1 MIFKK
6 GLLILMFFLNFVLFA
21 QNEPDLSDPSKIKHQ
36 IGIGISNFINSA
48 FSSDKGAFEVE
59 YRYKFNTKI
68 SFRTGG
74 IYQKD
79 DSEDGFVETGLKLG
93 VDRNLKKYKKW
104 NFFYGLD
111 LTGTYSKFKNINKDN
126 YSYGIAPFI
135 GIQYKISDNFS
146 LSIEPNLY
154 IKQNII
160 VDNSTF
166 SIDNKTKWTESGL
179 GKLGYIQLNFHF

>member
-6 GLLILMFFLNFVLFA
+6 RLFILLYFFHFLLFA
-21 QNEPDLSDPSKIKHQ
+21 QNEATLSDSTKIKHQ

-59 YRYKFNTKI
+59 YRYKYNSKI
-68 SFRTGG
+68 SFRSGA

-79 DSEDGFVETGLKLG
+79 DSEDGFLETGLKLG
-93 VDRNLKKYKKW
+93 IDKSLKKYKKW
-104 NFFYGLD
+104 NFFYGVD
-111 LTGTYSKFKNINKDN
+111 FTGTLSKFKNINKDN
-126 YSYGIAPFI
+126 YNYGLAAFL

-146 LSIEPNLY
+146 MSIEPNLY
-154 IKQNII
+154 FKQNVI

-179 GKLGYIQLNFHF
+179 GKLGYIQINFHF